1 MSLKELKSFVEKQKK
16 RERAIYKKKLER
28 MPTPELQKHI
38 GDLSGTV
45 NTNPKKDTA
54 VRVFLRR
61 SDGGIARNTRVF

>member
-1 MSLKELKSFVEKQKK
+1 MSLKELESFVEKQKK
-16 RERAIYKKKLER
+16 SARVRYREKLER

-38 GDLSGTV
+38 GDLSGIV

-61 SDGGIARNTRVF
+61 SDGGIAIKTRVF